1 MRCSDLNDLQCEV
14 VDGTILKPEVSIVV
28 PTYREAENLEELLV
42 RISAALSSAGLP
54 WEVIVVDDDS
64 PDDTSAIC
72 GRLAETYPLRLIVRR
87 NERGLSSAVIHGLEI
102 AQGVALVVMDADLS
116 HPPEQIPALVNSL
129 KTSKFA
135 IGSRYISGGATEDR
149 WSLARRLLSRSATL
163 LARPLTSVS
172 DPMSGFFSLSRE
184 TYRDVADRLTP
195 VGYKIGLELIVKLN
209 CRDVNEVPIFFED
222 RKRGVSKLTFRE
234 QLRYLRHLT
243 RLYGYRLRQTF
254 FRTGRWQPK
263 SQQ

>member
-1 MRCSDLNDLQCEV
+1 MRCSDSNDLQCEV

-28 PTYREAENLEELLV
+28 PTYCEAENLEDLV
-42 RISAALSSAGLP
+42 GRISAALSSETLT

-72 GRLAETYPLRLIVRR
+72 GRLAETYPLRLVVRR
-87 NERGLSSAVIHGLEI
+87 NERGLSSAVIHGLEV
-102 AQGVALVVMDADLS
+102 AHGVALVVMDADLS

-135 IGSRYISGGATEDR
+135 IGSRYMGGGATEDR
-149 WSLARRLLSRSATL
+149 WSLARRLLSRSATW

-172 DPMSGFFSLSRE
+172 DPMSGFFALSRD
-184 TYRDVADRLTP
+184 TYRGVANKLTP

-209 CRDVNEVPIFFED
+209 CHDVGEVPIFFED

-234 QLRYLRHLT
+234 ELRYLRHLMQ
-243 RLYGYRLRQTF
+243 LYGYRLRQALS
-254 FRTGRWQPK
+254 RAIRWR
-263 SQQ
+263 SESNR